1 MTQSSVKMPAMH
13 WLKTYSKHALLLIL
27 LGLAVFFIAQKLRG
41 PVVEVGVVQEGPI
54 EQSIVVSGR
63 VQAPNRIEIGSVI
76 TGRVVRVL
84 VEEGALVTPGQA
96 LIRLEAEEL
105 QAALAQAS
113 AAEAGAA
120 ARDAGVRELTRPQAA
135 DNVAQAEAQFN
146 FAEAELKRYREL
158 RDKGFISDSRLQEQ
172 ERQLHIT
179 KSQLAAARTGARAQD
194 SNGVQAR
201 EANVKLQEARATRQL
216 AAAKLAQTTIRAS
229 VAGTVLVRAVEPGD
243 IVSPGKR
250 LLVINSRGE
259 TRLTAQIDEKNLP
272 YLQIDQLARASS
284 EAFPERHFPAKL
296 YYISPGVDITR
307 GSVEARF
314 RVSEPPDYLRADM
327 TVSIDIG
334 IARKDRA
341 LTAPLDALR
350 ESGSKRSVQ
359 VVRDGRVQ
367 TVRIESG
374 VRGSNRFEIISGVAA
389 GDRLLLA
396 RGITD
401 GSRVRTRERP

>member
-1 MTQSSVKMPAMH
+1 MH
-13 WLKTYSKHALLLIL
+13 WLKTHSKQALLLVL

-41 PVVEVGVVQEGPI
+41 PVVEVGLVQEGPI

-84 VEEGALVTPGQA
+84 VEEGAVVAPGQA
-96 LIRLEAEEL
+96 LIQLESAEL

-120 ARDAGVRELTRPQAA
+120 ARDAGVRELTQPQAA

-146 FAEAELKRYREL
+146 FAEAELKRYRVL

-172 ERQLHIT
+172 ERQLHIA
-179 KSQLAAARTGARAQD
+179 KSQLATARTGARAQD

-201 EANVKLQEARATRQL
+201 EATVKLQEARAAHQL
-216 AAAKLAQTTIRAS
+216 AVAKLAQATIRAP

-243 IVSPGKR
+243 IVSPEKR

-272 YLQIDQLARASS
+272 YLRIDQPARASS
-284 EAFPERHFPAKL
+284 EAFPERNFAAKL

-314 RVSEPPDYLRADM
+314 RVSEPPDYLRAEM

-350 ESGSKRSVQ
+350 ENGSERSVQ
-359 VVRDGRVQ
+359 LVRDGRVQ
-367 TVRIESG
+367 SVRIESG
-374 VRGSNRFEIISGVAA
+374 VRGSRRFEIISGVTA
-389 GDRLLLA
+389 GDRLLLG

>member
-1 MTQSSVKMPAMH
+1 MH
-13 WLKTYSKHALLLIL
+13 WLKTHSKQALLLVL

-41 PVVEVGVVQEGPI
+41 PVVEVGLVEEGPI

-84 VEEGALVTPGQA
+84 VEEGAVVAPGQA
-96 LIRLEAEEL
+96 LIQLESAEL

-120 ARDAGVRELTRPQAA
+120 ARDAGVRELTQPQAA

-172 ERQLHIT
+172 ERQLHIA
-179 KSQLAAARTGARAQD
+179 KSQLATARTGARAQD

-201 EANVKLQEARATRQL
+201 EATVKLQEARAARQL
-216 AAAKLAQTTIRAS
+216 AIAKLAQATIRAP

-243 IVSPGKR
+243 IVSPEKR

-272 YLQIDQLARASS
+272 YLRIDQPARASS
-284 EAFPERHFPAKL
+284 EAFPERNFAAKL

-350 ESGSKRSVQ
+350 ENGSERSVQ
-359 VVRDGRVQ
+359 RVRDGRVQ
-367 TVRIESG
+367 SVRIESG
-374 VRGSNRFEIISGVAA
+374 VRGSGRFEIISGVTA
-389 GDRLLLA
+389 GDRLLLG

>member
-1 MTQSSVKMPAMH
+1 MH
-13 WLKTYSKHALLLIL
+13 WLKTHSKQALLLVL

-41 PVVEVGVVQEGPI
+41 PVVEVGLVEEGPI

-84 VEEGALVTPGQA
+84 VEEGAVVAPGQA
-96 LIRLEAEEL
+96 LIQLESAEL

-120 ARDAGVRELTRPQAA
+120 ARDAGVRELTQPQAA

-172 ERQLHIT
+172 ERQLHIA
-179 KSQLAAARTGARAQD
+179 KSQLATARTGARAQD

-201 EANVKLQEARATRQL
+201 EATVKLQEARAARQL
-216 AAAKLAQTTIRAS
+216 AVAKLAQATIRAP

-243 IVSPGKR
+243 IVSPEKR

-272 YLQIDQLARASS
+272 YLRIDQPARASS
-284 EAFPERHFPAKL
+284 EAFPERNFAAKL

-314 RVSEPPDYLRADM
+314 RVSEPPDYLRAEM

-350 ESGSKRSVQ
+350 ENGSERSVQ
-359 VVRDGRVQ
+359 RVRDGRVQ
-367 TVRIESG
+367 SVRIESG
-374 VRGSNRFEIISGVAA
+374 VRGSRRFEIISGVTA
-389 GDRLLLA
+389 GDRLLLG

>member
-1 MTQSSVKMPAMH
+1 MH
-13 WLKTYSKHALLLIL
+13 WLKTHSKQALLLVL

-41 PVVEVGVVQEGPI
+41 PVVEVGLVQEGPI

-84 VEEGALVTPGQA
+84 VEEGAVVAPGQA
-96 LIRLEAEEL
+96 LIQLESAEL

-120 ARDAGVRELTRPQAA
+120 ARDAGVRELTQPQAA

-172 ERQLHIT
+172 ERQLHIA
-179 KSQLAAARTGARAQD
+179 KSQLATARTGARAQD

-201 EANVKLQEARATRQL
+201 EATVKLQEARAARQL
-216 AAAKLAQTTIRAS
+216 AVAKLAQATIRAP

-243 IVSPGKR
+243 IVSPEKR

-272 YLQIDQLARASS
+272 YLRIDQPARASS
-284 EAFPERHFPAKL
+284 EAFPERNFAAKL

-350 ESGSKRSVQ
+350 ENGSERSVQ
-359 VVRDGRVQ
+359 RVRDGRVQ
-367 TVRIESG
+367 SVRIESG
-374 VRGSNRFEIISGVAA
+374 VRGSGRFEIISGVTA
-389 GDRLLLA
+389 GDRLLLG

>member
-1 MTQSSVKMPAMH
+1 MH
-13 WLKTYSKHALLLIL
+13 WLKTHSKQALLLVL

-41 PVVEVGVVQEGPI
+41 PVVEVGLVEEGPI

-84 VEEGALVTPGQA
+84 VEEGAVVAPGQA
-96 LIRLEAEEL
+96 LIQLESAEL

-120 ARDAGVRELTRPQAA
+120 ARDAGVRELTQPQAA
-135 DNVAQAEAQFN
+135 DNVAQAQAQFN

-172 ERQLHIT
+172 ERQLHIA
-179 KSQLAAARTGARAQD
+179 KSQLATARTGARAQD

-201 EANVKLQEARATRQL
+201 EATVKLQEARAAHQL
-216 AAAKLAQTTIRAS
+216 AVAKLAQATIRAP

-243 IVSPGKR
+243 IVSPEKR

-272 YLQIDQLARASS
+272 YLRIDQPARASS
-284 EAFPERHFPAKL
+284 EAFPERNFAAKL

-350 ESGSKRSVQ
+350 ENGSERSVQ
-359 VVRDGRVQ
+359 LVRDGRVQ
-367 TVRIESG
+367 SVRIESG
-374 VRGSNRFEIISGVAA
+374 VRGSSRFEIISGVTA
-389 GDRLLLA
+389 GDRLLLG

>member
-1 MTQSSVKMPAMH
+1 MH
-13 WLKTYSKHALLLIL
+13 WLKTHSKQALLLVL

-41 PVVEVGVVQEGPI
+41 PVVEVGLVEEGPI

-84 VEEGALVTPGQA
+84 VEEGAVVAPGQA
-96 LIRLEAEEL
+96 LIQLESAEL

-120 ARDAGVRELTRPQAA
+120 ARDAGVRELTQPQAA

-172 ERQLHIT
+172 ERQLHIA
-179 KSQLAAARTGARAQD
+179 KSQLATARTGARAQD

-201 EANVKLQEARATRQL
+201 EATVKLQEARAAHQL
-216 AAAKLAQTTIRAS
+216 AVAKLAQATIRAP

-243 IVSPGKR
+243 IVSPEKR
-250 LLVINSRGE
+250 LLVISSRGE

-272 YLQIDQLARASS
+272 YLRIDQPARASS
-284 EAFPERHFPAKL
+284 EAFPERNFAAKL

-314 RVSEPPDYLRADM
+314 RVSEPPDYLRAEM

-350 ESGSKRSVQ
+350 ENGSERSVQ
-359 VVRDGRVQ
+359 LVRDGRVQ
-367 TVRIESG
+367 SVRIESG
-374 VRGSNRFEIISGVAA
+374 VRGSRRFEIISGVTA
-389 GDRLLLA
+389 GDRLLLG

>member
-1 MTQSSVKMPAMH
+1 MH
-13 WLKTYSKHALLLIL
+13 WLKTHSKQALLLVL

-41 PVVEVGVVQEGPI
+41 PVVEVSLVEEGPI

-76 TGRVVRVL
+76 TARVVRVL
-84 VEEGALVTPGQA
+84 VEEGAVVAPGQA
-96 LIRLEAEEL
+96 LIQLESAEL

-120 ARDAGVRELTRPQAA
+120 ARDAGVRELTQPQAA

-172 ERQLHIT
+172 ERQLHIA
-179 KSQLAAARTGARAQD
+179 KSQLATARTGARAQD

-201 EANVKLQEARATRQL
+201 EATVKLQEARAARQL
-216 AAAKLAQTTIRAS
+216 AVAKLAQATIRAS

-243 IVSPGKR
+243 IVSPEKR

-272 YLQIDQLARASS
+272 YLRIDQPARASS
-284 EAFPERHFPAKL
+284 EAFPERNFAAKL

-341 LTAPLDALR
+341 LTAPFDALR
-350 ESGSKRSVQ
+350 ENGSERSVQ
-359 VVRDGRVQ
+359 RVRDGRVQ
-367 TVRIESG
+367 SVRIESG
-374 VRGSNRFEIISGVAA
+374 VRGSSRFEIISGVTA
-389 GDRLLLA
+389 GDRLLLG

-401 GSRVRTRERP
+401 GSRVRTRERR

>member
-1 MTQSSVKMPAMH
+1 MTPSSVKMPAMH
-13 WLKTYSKHALLLIL
+13 WLKTYSKQALLLIL
-27 LGLAVFFIAQKLRG
+27 LGLAVFFTAQKLRG

-84 VEEGALVTPGQA
+84 VGEGALVTPGQA
-96 LIRLEAEEL
+96 LIQLEAEEL

-113 AAEAGAA
+113 AAEEGAA

-284 EAFPERHFPAKL
+284 EAFPERHFAAKL

>member
-1 MTQSSVKMPAMH
+1 MH
-13 WLKTYSKHALLLIL
+13 WLKTHSKQALLLVL

-41 PVVEVGVVQEGPI
+41 PVVEVGLVQEGPI

-63 VQAPNRIEIGSVI
+63 VQSPNRIEIGSVI

-84 VEEGALVTPGQA
+84 VEEGAVVAPGQA
-96 LIRLEAEEL
+96 LIQLESAEL

-120 ARDAGVRELTRPQAA
+120 ARDAGVRELTQPQAA

-172 ERQLHIT
+172 ERQLHIA
-179 KSQLAAARTGARAQD
+179 KSQLATARTGARAQD

-201 EANVKLQEARATRQL
+201 EATVKLQEARAARQL
-216 AAAKLAQTTIRAS
+216 AVAKLAQATIRAS

-243 IVSPGKR
+243 IVSPEKR

-272 YLQIDQLARASS
+272 YLRIDQPARASS
-284 EAFPERHFPAKL
+284 EAFPERNFAAKL

-350 ESGSKRSVQ
+350 ENGSERSVQ
-359 VVRDGRVQ
+359 LVRDGRVQ
-367 TVRIESG
+367 SVRIESG
-374 VRGSNRFEIISGVAA
+374 VRGSRRFEIISGVTA
-389 GDRLLLA
+389 GDRLLLG

-401 GSRVRTRERP
+401 GSRVRTRERR

>member
-1 MTQSSVKMPAMH
+1 MH
-13 WLKTYSKHALLLIL
+13 WLKTHSKQALLLVL

-41 PVVEVGVVQEGPI
+41 PVVEVGLVEESPI

-84 VEEGALVTPGQA
+84 VEEGAVVAPGQA
-96 LIRLEAEEL
+96 LIQLESAEL

-120 ARDAGVRELTRPQAA
+120 ARDAGVRELTQPQAA

-172 ERQLHIT
+172 ERQLHIA
-179 KSQLAAARTGARAQD
+179 KSQLATARTGARAQD

-201 EANVKLQEARATRQL
+201 EATVKLQEARAARQL
-216 AAAKLAQTTIRAS
+216 AIAKLAQATIRAP

-243 IVSPGKR
+243 IVSPEKR

-272 YLQIDQLARASS
+272 YLRIDQPARASS
-284 EAFPERHFPAKL
+284 EAFPERNFAAKL

-350 ESGSKRSVQ
+350 ENGSERSVQ
-359 VVRDGRVQ
+359 LVRDGRVQ
-367 TVRIESG
+367 SVRIESG
-374 VRGSNRFEIISGVAA
+374 VRGSGRFEIISGVTA
-389 GDRLLLA
+389 GDRLLLG

>member
-1 MTQSSVKMPAMH
+1 MH
-13 WLKTYSKHALLLIL
+13 WLKTHSKQALLLVL

-41 PVVEVGVVQEGPI
+41 PVVEVGLVEEGPI

-84 VEEGALVTPGQA
+84 VEEGAVVAPGQA
-96 LIRLEAEEL
+96 LIQLESAEL

-120 ARDAGVRELTRPQAA
+120 ARDAGVRELTQPQAA

-172 ERQLHIT
+172 ERQLHIA
-179 KSQLAAARTGARAQD
+179 KSQLATARTGARAQD

-201 EANVKLQEARATRQL
+201 EATVKLQEARAAHQL
-216 AAAKLAQTTIRAS
+216 AVAKLAQATIRAP

-243 IVSPGKR
+243 IVSPEKR

-272 YLQIDQLARASS
+272 YLRIDQPARASS
-284 EAFPERHFPAKL
+284 EAFPERNFAAKL

-350 ESGSKRSVQ
+350 ENGSERSVQ
-359 VVRDGRVQ
+359 LVRDGRVQ
-367 TVRIESG
+367 SVRIESG
-374 VRGSNRFEIISGVAA
+374 VRGSSRFEIISGVTA
-389 GDRLLLA
+389 GDRLLLG

>member
-1 MTQSSVKMPAMH
+1 MH
-13 WLKTYSKHALLLIL
+13 WLKTHSKQALLLVL

-41 PVVEVGVVQEGPI
+41 PVVEVGLVEEGPI

-84 VEEGALVTPGQA
+84 VEEGAVVAPGQA
-96 LIRLEAEEL
+96 LIQLESAEL

-120 ARDAGVRELTRPQAA
+120 ARDAGVRELTQPQAA

-146 FAEAELKRYREL
+146 FAEAELKRYRVL

-172 ERQLHIT
+172 ERQLHIA
-179 KSQLAAARTGARAQD
+179 KSQLATARTGARAQD

-201 EANVKLQEARATRQL
+201 EATVKLQEARAAHQL
-216 AAAKLAQTTIRAS
+216 AVAKLAQATIRAP

-243 IVSPGKR
+243 IVSPEKR

-272 YLQIDQLARASS
+272 YLRIDQPARASS
-284 EAFPERHFPAKL
+284 EAFPERNFAAKL

-314 RVSEPPDYLRADM
+314 RVSEPPDYLRAEM

-350 ESGSKRSVQ
+350 ENGSERSVQ
-359 VVRDGRVQ
+359 LVRDGRVQ
-367 TVRIESG
+367 SVRIESG
-374 VRGSNRFEIISGVAA
+374 VRGSSRFEIISGVTA
-389 GDRLLLA
+389 GDRLLLG

>member
-1 MTQSSVKMPAMH
+1 VNPSAARIHITH
-13 WLKTYSKHALLLIL
+13 WLKTHSKQALLLVL

-41 PVVEVGVVQEGPI
+41 PVVEVGLVEEGPI

-84 VEEGALVTPGQA
+84 VEEGAVVAPGQA
-96 LIRLEAEEL
+96 LIQLESAEL

-120 ARDAGVRELTRPQAA
+120 ARDAGVRELTQPQAA

-172 ERQLHIT
+172 ERQLHIA
-179 KSQLAAARTGARAQD
+179 KSQLATARTGARAQD

-201 EANVKLQEARATRQL
+201 EATVKLQEARAARQL
-216 AAAKLAQTTIRAS
+216 AIAKLAQATIRAS

-243 IVSPGKR
+243 IVSPEKR

-272 YLQIDQLARASS
+272 YLRIDQPARASS
-284 EAFPERHFPAKL
+284 EAFPERNFAAKL

-350 ESGSKRSVQ
+350 ENGSERSVQ
-359 VVRDGRVQ
+359 LVRDGRVQ
-367 TVRIESG
+367 SVRIESG
-374 VRGSNRFEIISGVAA
+374 VRGSGRFEIISGVTA
-389 GDRLLLA
+389 GDRLLLG

-401 GSRVRTRERP
+401 GSRVRTRERR

>member
-27 LGLAVFFIAQKLRG
+27 LGLAVFFTAQKLRG

-84 VEEGALVTPGQA
+84 VGEGALVTPGQA
-96 LIRLEAEEL
+96 LIQLETEEL

-284 EAFPERHFPAKL
+284 EAFPERHFAAKL

>member
-1 MTQSSVKMPAMH
+1 MH
-13 WLKTYSKHALLLIL
+13 WLKTHSKQALLLVL

-41 PVVEVGVVQEGPI
+41 PVVEVGLVEEGPI

-84 VEEGALVTPGQA
+84 VEEGAVVAPGQA
-96 LIRLEAEEL
+96 LIQLESAEL

-120 ARDAGVRELTRPQAA
+120 ARDAGVRELTQPQAA

-146 FAEAELKRYREL
+146 FAEAELKRYRVL

-172 ERQLHIT
+172 ERQLHIA
-179 KSQLAAARTGARAQD
+179 KSQLATARTGARAQD

-201 EANVKLQEARATRQL
+201 EATVKLQEARAAHQL
-216 AAAKLAQTTIRAS
+216 AVAKLAQATIRAP

-243 IVSPGKR
+243 IVSPEKR
-250 LLVINSRGE
+250 LLVISSRGE

-272 YLQIDQLARASS
+272 YLRIDQPARASS
-284 EAFPERHFPAKL
+284 EAFPERNFAAKL

-314 RVSEPPDYLRADM
+314 RVSEPPDYLRAEM

-350 ESGSKRSVQ
+350 ENGSERSVQ
-359 VVRDGRVQ
+359 LVRDGRVQ
-367 TVRIESG
+367 SVRIESG
-374 VRGSNRFEIISGVAA
+374 VRGSRRFEIISGVTA
-389 GDRLLLA
+389 GDRLLLG

>member
-1 MTQSSVKMPAMH
+1 MTPSSVKMPAMH

-284 EAFPERHFPAKL
+284 EAFPERHFAAKL

>member
-1 MTQSSVKMPAMH
+1 MH
-13 WLKTYSKHALLLIL
+13 WLKTHSKQALLLVL

-41 PVVEVGVVQEGPI
+41 PVVEVGLVEEGPI

-84 VEEGALVTPGQA
+84 VEEGAVVAPGQA
-96 LIRLEAEEL
+96 LIQLESAEL

-120 ARDAGVRELTRPQAA
+120 ARDAGVRELTQPQAA

-172 ERQLHIT
+172 ERQLHIA
-179 KSQLAAARTGARAQD
+179 KSQLATARTGARAQD

-201 EANVKLQEARATRQL
+201 EATVKLQEARAAHQL
-216 AAAKLAQTTIRAS
+216 AVAKLAQATIRAP

-243 IVSPGKR
+243 IVSPEKR
-250 LLVINSRGE
+250 LLVISSRGE

-272 YLQIDQLARASS
+272 YLRIDQPARASS
-284 EAFPERHFPAKL
+284 EAFPERNFAAKL

-314 RVSEPPDYLRADM
+314 RVSEPPDYLRAEM

-350 ESGSKRSVQ
+350 ENGSERSVQ
-359 VVRDGRVQ
+359 LVRDGRVQ
-367 TVRIESG
+367 SVRIESG
-374 VRGSNRFEIISGVAA
+374 VRGSGRFEIISGVTA
-389 GDRLLLA
+389 GDRLLLG

>member
-1 MTQSSVKMPAMH
+1 MH
-13 WLKTYSKHALLLIL
+13 WLKTHSKQALLLVL

-41 PVVEVGVVQEGPI
+41 PVVEVGLVEEGPI

-84 VEEGALVTPGQA
+84 VEEGAVVAPGQA
-96 LIRLEAEEL
+96 LIQLESAEL

-120 ARDAGVRELTRPQAA
+120 ARDAGVRELTQPQAA

-146 FAEAELKRYREL
+146 FAEAELKRYRVL

-172 ERQLHIT
+172 ERQLHIA
-179 KSQLAAARTGARAQD
+179 KSQLATARTGARAQD

-201 EANVKLQEARATRQL
+201 EATVKLQEARAAHQL
-216 AAAKLAQTTIRAS
+216 AVAKLAQATIRAP

-243 IVSPGKR
+243 IVSPEKR

-272 YLQIDQLARASS
+272 YLRIDQPARASS
-284 EAFPERHFPAKL
+284 EAFPERNFAAKL

-314 RVSEPPDYLRADM
+314 RVSEPPDYLRAEM

-350 ESGSKRSVQ
+350 ENGSERSVQ
-359 VVRDGRVQ
+359 LVRDGRVQ
-367 TVRIESG
+367 SVRIESG
-374 VRGSNRFEIISGVAA
+374 VRGSRRFEIISGVTA
-389 GDRLLLA
+389 GDRLLLG

>member
-1 MTQSSVKMPAMH
+1 MH
-13 WLKTYSKHALLLIL
+13 WLKTHSKQALLLVL

-41 PVVEVGVVQEGPI
+41 PVVEVGLVEEGPI

-84 VEEGALVTPGQA
+84 VEEGAVVAPGQA
-96 LIRLEAEEL
+96 LIQLESAEL

-120 ARDAGVRELTRPQAA
+120 ARDAGVRELTQPQAA

-146 FAEAELKRYREL
+146 FAEAELKRYRVL

-172 ERQLHIT
+172 ERQLHIA
-179 KSQLAAARTGARAQD
+179 KSQLATARTGARAQD

-201 EANVKLQEARATRQL
+201 EATVKLQEARAAHQL
-216 AAAKLAQTTIRAS
+216 AVAKLAQATIRAP

-243 IVSPGKR
+243 IVSPEKR

-272 YLQIDQLARASS
+272 YLRIDQPARASS
-284 EAFPERHFPAKL
+284 EAFPERNFAAKL

-314 RVSEPPDYLRADM
+314 RVSEPPDYLRAEM

-350 ESGSKRSVQ
+350 ENGSERSVQ
-359 VVRDGRVQ
+359 RVRDGRVQ
-367 TVRIESG
+367 SVRIESG
-374 VRGSNRFEIISGVAA
+374 VRGSSRFEIISGVTA
-389 GDRLLLA
+389 GDRLLLG

>member
-13 WLKTYSKHALLLIL
+13 WLKTYFKHALLLIL

-284 EAFPERHFPAKL
+284 EAFPERHFAAKL

>member
-1 MTQSSVKMPAMH
+1 MH
-13 WLKTYSKHALLLIL
+13 WLKTHSKQALLLVL

-41 PVVEVGVVQEGPI
+41 PVVEVGLVEEGPI

-84 VEEGALVTPGQA
+84 VEEGAVVAPGQA
-96 LIRLEAEEL
+96 LIQLESAEL

-120 ARDAGVRELTRPQAA
+120 ARDAGVRELTQPQAA

-172 ERQLHIT
+172 ERQLHIA
-179 KSQLAAARTGARAQD
+179 KSQLATARTGARAQD

-201 EANVKLQEARATRQL
+201 EATVKLQEARAARQL
-216 AAAKLAQTTIRAS
+216 AVAKLAQATIRAP

-243 IVSPGKR
+243 IVSPEKR

-272 YLQIDQLARASS
+272 YLRIDQPARASS
-284 EAFPERHFPAKL
+284 EAFPERNFAAKL

-314 RVSEPPDYLRADM
+314 RVSEPPDYLRAEM

-350 ESGSKRSVQ
+350 ENGSERSVQ
-359 VVRDGRVQ
+359 LVRDGRVQ
-367 TVRIESG
+367 SVRIESG
-374 VRGSNRFEIISGVAA
+374 VRGSRRFEIISGVTA
-389 GDRLLLA
+389 GDRLLLG

>member
-1 MTQSSVKMPAMH
+1 MH
-13 WLKTYSKHALLLIL
+13 WLKTHSKQALLLVL

-41 PVVEVGVVQEGPI
+41 PVVEVGLVEEGPI

-84 VEEGALVTPGQA
+84 VEEGAVVAPGQA
-96 LIRLEAEEL
+96 LIQLESAEL

-120 ARDAGVRELTRPQAA
+120 ARDAGVRELTQPQAA

-146 FAEAELKRYREL
+146 FAEAELKRYRVL

-172 ERQLHIT
+172 ERQLHIA
-179 KSQLAAARTGARAQD
+179 KSQLATARTGARAQD

-201 EANVKLQEARATRQL
+201 EATVKLQEARAAHQL
-216 AAAKLAQTTIRAS
+216 AVAKLAQATIRAP

-243 IVSPGKR
+243 IVSPEKR

-272 YLQIDQLARASS
+272 YLRIDQPARASS
-284 EAFPERHFPAKL
+284 EAFPERNFAAKL

-350 ESGSKRSVQ
+350 ENGSERSVQ
-359 VVRDGRVQ
+359 LVRDGRVQ
-367 TVRIESG
+367 SVRIESG
-374 VRGSNRFEIISGVAA
+374 VRGSRRFEIISGVTA
-389 GDRLLLA
+389 GDRLLLG

>member
-284 EAFPERHFPAKL
+284 EAFPERHFAAKL